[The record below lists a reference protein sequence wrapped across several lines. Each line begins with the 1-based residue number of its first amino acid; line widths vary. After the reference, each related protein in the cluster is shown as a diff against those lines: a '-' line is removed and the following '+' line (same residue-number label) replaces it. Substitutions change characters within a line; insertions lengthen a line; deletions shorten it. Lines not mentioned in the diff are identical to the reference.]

1 MRYKIFTVRDRA
13 IDAYGQPFYATS
25 VGGAVRSFSDEINR
39 PAENNQLAKHPEDF
53 DLYQLGEFTEQTGR
67 LEVFEQPQFF
77 EHLASLKKGLPNAK
91 A

>member
-39 PAENNQLAKHPEDF
+39 PADNNQLAKHPEDF
-53 DLYQLGEFTEQTGR
+53 DLFLLGEYDDQTGEFDTTR
-67 LEVFEQPQFF
+67 PAQVAVGKDLII
-77 EHLASLKKGLPNAK
+77 K

>member
-53 DLYQLGEFTEQTGR
+53 DLYLLGEYDDQTGEFDTTR
-67 LEVFEQPQFF
+67 PAQVAVGKDLII
-77 EHLASLKKGLPNAK
+77 K